1 LRQSGSRF
9 TAEISTGKL
18 PSFDGIKPSTRAEV
32 VVVQSAAQNLE
43 PAVTSNGREEFSNMK
58 RIPIFLLLLLAVPVH
73 AQDKKPTTLREVLL
87 AELRSTHTT
96 AEWFVPANIA
106 VKGLT
111 AEQANWTD
119 GKGNRSVGQLTYH
132 LVFWN
137 RRNLARLKGESL
149 EKFSGNNDETFDK
162 FDSKTW
168 NETVKQLD
176 DVMNDLEKWAETA
189 DDEKLKESAQVF
201 THISTHN
208 AYHIGQII
216 YVRKEQGS
224 WDPKNGVN

>member
-1 LRQSGSRF
+1 MM
-9 TAEISTGKL
+9 KL
-18 PSFDGIKPSTRAEV
+18 
-32 VVVQSAAQNLE
+32 L
-43 PAVTSNGREEFSNMK
+43 
-58 RIPIFLLLLLAVPVH
+58 PILLLLLAVPVH
-73 AQDKKPTTLREVLL
+73 APLQAQDKKPTTLREVLL
-87 AELRSTHTT
+87 AELRSTHTK
-96 AEWFVPANIA
+96 AEWFVPANVA

-111 AEQANWTD
+111 AEQASWTD
-119 GKGNRSVGQLTYH
+119 DKGNHSVGQLAYH

-137 RRNLARLKGESL
+137 RQNLARLKD
-149 EKFSGNNDETFDK
+149 EKPAAFSGNNDETFNK

-176 DVMNDLEKWAETA
+176 EVMNELEKWVETA
-189 DDEKLKESAQVF
+189 DEGKLKDSAQVF

>member
-1 LRQSGSRF
+1 MM
-9 TAEISTGKL
+9 KL
-18 PSFDGIKPSTRAEV
+18 P
-32 VVVQSAAQNLE
+32 
-43 PAVTSNGREEFSNMK
+43 
-58 RIPIFLLLLLAVPVH
+58 RILLLLLAVAVH
-73 AQDKKPTTLREVLL
+73 APLQAQDKKPTTLREVLL
-87 AELRSTHTT
+87 AELRSTHTK

-111 AEQANWTD
+111 AEQASWTD
-119 GKGNRSVGQLTYH
+119 GKGNHSVGQLAYH

-137 RRNLARLKGESL
+137 RQNLARLKGE
-149 EKFSGNNDETFDK
+149 KPAAFSGNNDETFNK

-168 NETVKQLD
+168 NETVQQLD
-176 DVMNDLEKWAETA
+176 EVMNQLEKWVETA
-189 DDEKLKESAQVF
+189 DDAKLKESAQVF

-208 AYHIGQII
+208 AYHIGEII